1 MMTLVVGVPDS
12 GKSALAESLAVE
24 QSEGEK
30 RIYIATM
37 IPFGQE
43 GQNRV
48 KKHRKLREGKGFF
61 TVEAPVNVAE
71 SVKDLPEIGD
81 ATCLLECVSNL
92 VGNVMHER
100 ELLGEEYLADAGN
113 DGDLVSDD
121 FVVDRVIADI
131 KALCSLC
138 KNLVVVTN
146 SFPGDEESYDD
157 DTIRYVKLLDR
168 VNEEL
173 LGISDVVFELKEGE
187 WTRRECL

>member
-1 MMTLVVGVPDS
+1 MMTLIVGVPDS
-12 GKSALAESLAVE
+12 GKSVLAEEMVLE
-24 QSEGEK
+24 QSGEGK

-37 IPFGQE
+37 IPFGEE
-43 GQNRV
+43 GRDRV
-48 KKHRKLREGKGFF
+48 LKHKKLREGKGFF
-61 TVEAPVNVAE
+61 TIESPVEVAKSAKGVQGIE
-71 SVKDLPEIGD
+71 G

-113 DGDLVSDD
+113 DGNHVSDD
-121 FVVDRVIADI
+121 FVVDRVVADI
-131 KALCSLC
+131 KALSSLC

-173 LGISDVVFELKEGE
+173 LGICDVVFELKEGE